1 MSTSTGTTNLPDD
14 KKPVAPTGGSSFSMN
29 RFLLKVKYAFYSTLV
44 FIIFANPETLKLLQS
59 AVSRVAVISTS
70 EGVPTMLGLFGMAFM
85 FFVTMLALMM
95 LPSE

>member
-1 MSTSTGTTNLPDD
+1 MNTGSNNTPDD
-14 KKPVAPTGGSSFSMN
+14 KKPVTPTGGSGFSMN

-59 AVSRVAVISTS
+59 AVKHVAIIATP

-85 FFVTMLALMM
+85 FFATMLSLMM
-95 LPSE
+95 MPSE